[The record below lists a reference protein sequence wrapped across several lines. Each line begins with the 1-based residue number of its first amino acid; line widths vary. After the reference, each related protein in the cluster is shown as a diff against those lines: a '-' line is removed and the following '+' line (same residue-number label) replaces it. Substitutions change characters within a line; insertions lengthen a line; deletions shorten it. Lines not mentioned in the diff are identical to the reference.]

1 MPEAQKPNISFGTDG
16 WRGIIADNFT
26 GANVRLVAQA
36 IVNYLKRDSV
46 PGEPTIY
53 IGYDN
58 RSQSEYF
65 AREAA
70 RGVAAYGL

>member
-1 MPEAQKPNISFGTDG
+1 MPEAEKPQISFGTDG

-36 IVNYLKRDSV
+36 VVNYLKRSEV
-46 PGEPTIY
+46 PGEESVF

-58 RSQSEYF
+58 RSQ
-65 AREAA
+65 
-70 RGVAAYGL
+70 